1 MPNTPNAAD
10 ETLWPPALDAM
21 VASPEHHSLLFENE
35 RLRVLDIHIPPGE
48 RTAVHTHR
56 LAGVLYVISWS
67 DFLRYDANGKVIVD
81 SRTVP
86 ALNPPAPVLW
96 ANPLPPHSL
105 ENIGSTDLHL
115 IGVELKENTLPA
127 T

>member
-1 MPNTPNAAD
+1 MSNSD
-10 ETLWPPALDAM
+10 ETLWPPELDAM
-21 VASPEHHSLLFENE
+21 VASPEHHSVLFENE
-35 RLRVLDIHIPPGE
+35 RLRVLDIHIAPGE

-56 LAGVLYVISWS
+56 LSGVLYVISWS
-67 DFLRYDANGKVIVD
+67 DFLRYDAEGNVIVD
-81 SRTVP
+81 SRTVE

-115 IGVELKENTLPA
+115 IGVELKDSPLL
-127 T
+127 